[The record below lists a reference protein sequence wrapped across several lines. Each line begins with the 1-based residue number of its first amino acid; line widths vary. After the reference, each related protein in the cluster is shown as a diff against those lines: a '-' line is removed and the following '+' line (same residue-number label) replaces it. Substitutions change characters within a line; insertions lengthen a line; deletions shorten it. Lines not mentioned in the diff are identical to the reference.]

1 MRTTSCRG
9 FLICLNLPITRQAPL
24 YPLAASA
31 LTAVIGNRRRISE
44 GLRGKFRNGKRH
56 RTEKRAGIILLCRY
70 TLLVGDHVLG
80 RLNEILRRSYESND
94 REDPKG
100 YKEKVSTRR
109 RIGKRA
115 VQTASERFGNIR
127 AAATALAAALTIAG
141 AFLNYLRLKNDR
153 IDCFHSCPFVGIFTP
168 LWRLFVFEDGSLLPH
183 PSLP

>member
-100 YKEKVSTRR
+100 YKEKISTRR
-109 RIGKRA
+109 RVGKRA
-115 VQTASERFGNIR
+115 VQAASERFGDIR
-127 AAATALAAALTIAG
+127 ATATALAAALTITG
-141 AFLNYLRLKNDR
+141 AFLNHLRLKNDR
-153 IDCFHSCPFVGIFTP
+153 IDCFSYRP
-168 LWRLFVFEDGSLLPH
+168 LIGMLQEIPRSEILRR
-183 PSLP
+183 